1 MRWGAHAW
9 RSAPPRVPVL
19 DYRSLGCAPAA
30 PGLGGRNPCRRTAPH
45 RHRPPPPRPRRLR
58 GGPRGVDTAAV
69 RRWLSAGARAPSAA
83 QAPGFYRFK
92 VGGLTATTLHDG
104 YLRRPAVGRSLVH
117 NAEPAELQAALRE
130 SFVPTTH
137 FDIPITVTSVET
149 PRGLVAFDGGTGGQV
164 TPTAAGLEVTMRAAG
179 LDPARVALV
188 AGRSCLSLKLRP

>member
-1 MRWGAHAW
+1 MR
-9 RSAPPRVPVL
+9 
-19 DYRSLGCAPAA
+19 
-30 PGLGGRNPCRRTAPH
+30 
-45 RHRPPPPRPRRLR
+45 
-58 GGPRGVDTAAV
+58 
-69 RRWLSAGARAPSAA
+69 
-83 QAPGFYRFK
+83 
-92 VGGLTATTLHDG
+92 
-104 YLRRPAVGRSLVH
+104 

-137 FDIPITVTSVET
+137 FDIPITDIPITVTSVET